1 MSYSFG
7 GGGRGQ
13 SENDLLKGAL
23 PVNFAFLVIHIWCL
37 V

>member
-23 PVNFAFLVIHIWCL
+23 PSQFPFSCHTYLVSI
-37 V
+37 